1 MHIQFMNLDLQKPPR
16 TASPFL
22 INIEDEAFP
31 EGIKGRRRVFFL
43 SLAATLKQKTAALLL
58 GFLYALRML

>member
-22 INIEDEAFP
+22 INIEDEALP
-31 EGIKGRRRVFFL
+31 EGIKGRRRVFF
-43 SLAATLKQKTAALLL
+43 
-58 GFLYALRML
+58 